1 MINYVIQRFHK
12 KNQQKKYKYTMT
24 ILSYNILIILIYKIL
39 LTEIIP
45 IFKIIYDNKQT
56 LIYFFFQIKIKPIM
70 IVRSFMIY
78 ILISKKQENKNHM
91 HKNALIYDDIVSA
104 LENNII
110 YKNGDPTGWDEQ
122 SYRKG
127 LWNGR
132 LMIKIGTGIQI
143 NENGLKVIV
152 PKDYNMIW
160 LRVSND

>member
-1 MINYVIQRFHK
+1 
-12 KNQQKKYKYTMT
+12 
-24 ILSYNILIILIYKIL
+24 
-39 LTEIIP
+39 
-45 IFKIIYDNKQT
+45 
-56 LIYFFFQIKIKPIM
+56 
-70 IVRSFMIY
+70 
-78 ILISKKQENKNHM
+78 M